1 MERLEYDLLFRWFM
15 QAPNILVQNWPT
27 RRVSI
32 RQDGE
37 DFVVVSLA
45 ENFVVFRNS
54 DANALR
60 KVCHSLRWDIAIDSS
75 LSG

>member
-1 MERLEYDLLFRWFM
+1 MLASNVSLHNRPR
-15 QAPNILVQNWPT
+15 

-37 DFVVVSLA
+37 DFVVVFLA

-60 KVCHSLRWDIAIDSS
+60 KVCSSLRWDIAIDSA
-75 LSG
+75 LRR